1 VCASEKDINKLRKGV
16 DNRNAE
22 SIDTTALQYLCA
34 VIETAIDYKVLYEQS
49 IQLHEKA
56 VREFELKIA
65 AFEHQLNNLKRLI
78 FGSKNERFI
87 PANSSSSQLSLEI
100 QAEAIAACSVIK
112 AQKIEYTR
120 NTTQI
125 TKEHPGRTKL
135 PEHLERREI
144 IIEPAEVIEGCKKIG
159 EEITEELEY
168 EPGKL
173 FVNRYVRPKYV
184 LANNEGIIIAPMI
197 DRPLPK
203 AIAGPGLLA
212 QIIIDKYVDHLPLY
226 RQMERFKREGINIP
240 YSTIGDWIKNGCALI
255 DPLYGS
261 LKNLIVQ
268 SNYLHADE
276 SPIKV
281 LDKDKKGTSAGSVH
295 RGYYWV
301 YHNSI
306 EGLVWFDYREGR
318 GREGPAE
325 ILKDFKGYLQTD
337 GYAVYDFFKQKED
350 ITVLHCMAHARR
362 MFYEAQDNDK
372 STAEYALEQ
381 IGLLYEIERKAKQQQ
396 LDPRQ
401 ILQLRQIEA
410 VPILESLVKWMK
422 ETYLKT
428 LPKSTIGKA
437 LGYSI
442 QRWPELMLYA
452 TDGKLKIDNNP
463 VENSIRPVAIGRKN
477 YLFAGSHEAAKRSA
491 ILYSLMGTCKLH
503 GINPFIWL
511 RDILQRIA
519 THPINKIED
528 LLPQNWQPI
537 ANG

>member
-1 VCASEKDINKLRKGV
+1 
-16 DNRNAE
+16 
-22 SIDTTALQYLCA
+22 
-34 VIETAIDYKVLYEQS
+34 VIETAVDYKVLYEQS
-49 IQLHEKA
+49 VQLHAEYTKKLDLQITA
-56 VREFELKIA
+56 LQQELA
-65 AFEHQLNNLKRLI
+65 NLKRLI
-78 FGSKNERFI
+78 FGSKNERFV
-87 PANSSSSQLSLEI
+87 PAESSPSQLSLDM
-100 QAEAIAACSVIK
+100 QTDAVAACSVTK
-112 AQKIEYTR
+112 TQKIEYIR
-120 NTTQI
+120 NTNQI

-144 IIEPAEVIEGCKKIG
+144 IIEPAEVTDGCKKIG

-184 LANNEGIIIAPMI
+184 ITENKSIIIAPMME
-197 DRPLPK
+197 RPLPK
-203 AIAGPGLLA
+203 AIVGPGLLA

-240 YSTIGDWIKNGCALI
+240 YSTIGDWIKNGCSLI
-255 DPLYGS
+255 DPLYES
-261 LKNLIVQ
+261 LKKLIVQ

-281 LDKDKKGTSAGSVH
+281 LDKDKKGQTH

-306 EGLVWFDYREGR
+306 DGLVWFDYQEGR
-318 GREGPAE
+318 GREGPVAV
-325 ILKDFKGYLQTD
+325 LKDFKGYLQTD
-337 GYAVYDFFKQKED
+337 GYAVYDFFKEEKD

-362 MFYEAQDNDK
+362 MFFEAKENDK
-372 STAEYALEQ
+372 PIAEYALEQ
-381 IGLLYEIERKAKQQQ
+381 IGLLYTIERKAKEQQ
-396 LDPRQ
+396 LDQEQ
-401 ILQLRQIEA
+401 ILQLRQTEA
-410 VPILESLVKWMK
+410 VPVLESLGRWMK
-422 ETYLKT
+422 ETYVKV
-428 LPKSTIGKA
+428 LPKSAIGKA

-442 QRWPELMLYA
+442 SRWPELMMYA
-452 TDGKLKIDNNP
+452 TDGKLNIDNNP

-511 RDILQRIA
+511 RDVLQRIA
-519 THPINKIED
+519 THPINKIEE
-528 LLPQNWQPI
+528 LLPHNWKPI
-537 ANG
+537 TNG

>member
-1 VCASEKDINKLRKGV
+1 M
-16 DNRNAE
+16 
-22 SIDTTALQYLCA
+22 
-34 VIETAIDYKVLYEQS
+34 IETAIDYKTLYEETV
-49 IQLHEKA
+49 QLHEKY
-56 VREFELKIA
+56 VKESSLKIA
-65 AFEHQLNNLKRLI
+65 AFQHELDNLKRLI

-87 PANSSSSQLSLEI
+87 PSGGTQSQLSLDM
-100 QAEAIAACSVIK
+100 QADAVAQCSVVK
-112 AQKIEYTR
+112 AQKIEYVR

-144 IIEPAEVIEGCKKIG
+144 IIEPAAVTEGCKKIG

-184 LANNEGIIIAPMI
+184 MAAGKGIIIAPMI

-203 AIAGPGLLA
+203 AIVGPGLLS

-226 RQMERFKREGINIP
+226 RQLERFKREGINIP
-240 YSTIGDWIKNGCALI
+240 YSTISDWIKNGCSLI
-255 DPLYGS
+255 DPLYES
-261 LKNLIVQ
+261 LKKLIVQ

-281 LDKDKKGTSAGSVH
+281 LDKDKKGTTH
-295 RGYYWV
+295 RGYYWE

-306 EGLVWFDYREGR
+306 DGLVWFDYQEGR
-318 GREGPAE
+318 GREGPVE
-325 ILKDFKGYLQTD
+325 VLKDFKGYLQTD
-337 GYAVYDFFKQKED
+337 GYAVYDFFKEDKD

-362 MFYEAQDNDK
+362 MFFEAKDNDK
-372 STAEYALEQ
+372 AVAEYALEQ
-381 IGLLYEIERKAKQQQ
+381 IGLLYNIERKAKEQQ
-396 LDPRQ
+396 LDPEQ
-401 ILQLRQIEA
+401 ILQLRQTEA
-410 VPILESLVKWMK
+410 LPVLESLGKWMK
-422 ETYLKT
+422 ETYLKV
-428 LPKSTIGKA
+428 LPKSAIGKA

-442 QRWPELMLYA
+442 SRWAELMLYA
-452 TDGKLKIDNNP
+452 TDGKLNIDNNP

-511 RDILQRIA
+511 RDVLQRIA
-519 THPINKIED
+519 NHPINKIDE
-528 LLPQNWQPI
+528 LLPNNWRPI
-537 ANG
+537 TNG

>member
-1 VCASEKDINKLRKGV
+1 
-16 DNRNAE
+16 
-22 SIDTTALQYLCA
+22 
-34 VIETAIDYKVLYEQS
+34 VIETAVDYKVLYEQS
-49 IQLHEKA
+49 VQLHAEYTKKLDLQITA
-56 VREFELKIA
+56 LQQELA
-65 AFEHQLNNLKRLI
+65 NLKRLI
-78 FGSKNERFI
+78 FGSKNERFV
-87 PANSSSSQLSLEI
+87 PAESSPSQLSLDM
-100 QAEAIAACSVIK
+100 QTDAVAACSVTK
-112 AQKIEYTR
+112 TQKIEYIR
-120 NTTQI
+120 NTNQI

-144 IIEPAEVIEGCKKIG
+144 IIEPAEVTDGCKKIG

-184 LANNEGIIIAPMI
+184 ITENKSIIIAPMME
-197 DRPLPK
+197 RPLPK
-203 AIAGPGLLA
+203 AIVGPGLLA

-240 YSTIGDWIKNGCALI
+240 YSTIGDWIKNGCSLI
-255 DPLYGS
+255 DPLYES
-261 LKNLIVQ
+261 LKKLIVQ

-281 LDKDKKGTSAGSVH
+281 LDKDKKGQTH

-306 EGLVWFDYREGR
+306 DGLVWFDYQEGR
-318 GREGPAE
+318 GREGPVAV
-325 ILKDFKGYLQTD
+325 LKDFKGYLQTD
-337 GYAVYDFFKQKED
+337 GYAVYDFFKEEKD

-362 MFYEAQDNDK
+362 MFFEAKENDK
-372 STAEYALEQ
+372 PIAEYALEQ
-381 IGLLYEIERKAKQQQ
+381 IGLLYTIERKAKEQQ
-396 LDPRQ
+396 LDQEQ
-401 ILQLRQIEA
+401 ILQLRQTEA
-410 VPILESLVKWMK
+410 VPVLESLGRWMK
-422 ETYLKT
+422 ETYVKV
-428 LPKSTIGKA
+428 LPKSATGKA

-442 QRWPELMLYA
+442 SRWPELTLYT
-452 TDGKLKIDNNP
+452 TDGKLNIDNNP

-511 RDILQRIA
+511 RDVLQRIA
-519 THPINKIED
+519 THPINKIEE
-528 LLPQNWQPI
+528 LLPHNWKPHT
-537 ANG
+537 NG